1 MGFWKSFFGLESKVE
16 EVDDTQR
23 GKESNVDTTFVTRD
37 EERDFV
43 SSMFG
48 QLELLEADLS
58 YIEEVLPE
66 KGENLR
72 KQIVLLK
79 QLLLQTNNEDD
90 LEVQKVF
97 KELTTQFEED
107 RRLADGEY
115 TLRQLEQQNR
125 SMDKIFEVSVKG
137 DGITKAKLDEYL
149 EYIKKIQD
157 KVSEAD
163 DSTTP
168 LLENVKR
175 QKFNEISMRAE
186 YRIKMLE
193 LMYLL
198 NIGEVD
204 VNPFRNLSS
213 SKQKMFS
220 KYFLEDATIASQQYD
235 NLSYYEDMFNATI
248 PYYFSSIDAIAKRLN
263 SQLDDASMI
272 EDFSIKQLFDSKNPS
287 SESFSFL
294 KDFIKFKTTMNEMRE
309 KKEKLQSSYQKNLE
323 DDARRKAEQ
332 DEAERRKQLQ
342 DQEETQKQEAEKEA
356 KKQRIESF
364 KNMTADEIN
373 AEIYRIEHDLKATGS
388 RFVNILDFQKEVASA
403 KGLLDSE
410 QEVQSDELIYK
421 RVDAITAWNFV
432 QNANELGV
440 NYTIFPDSQEFGK
453 GGFLIVVSKT
463 DKKVLE
469 IEEKQAPF
477 ESKMNSFYSSSYYS
491 YETDAKYGS
500 FPVVVLDLLNASLK
514 EDEDG
519 ENYYESL
526 SATKNSGGLYDL
538 SYVHKTNNYRTSND
552 ERKEKKV
559 YDKLLEIRDGGK
571 LSEIGSNPKDLKDVM
586 CYISFPATRNI
597 IPILEEF
604 KNAQVTP
611 FFEPLP
617 DNKRNS
623 KSRDNIHIYFRRED
637 LEKFHSTVLPQI
649 SNSNIGIVNLRCDTT
664 SFGDAIKEVSKWPE
678 AKEFEN
684 K

>member
-1 MGFWKSFFGLESKVE
+1 MGFWKSFFGLESRVE
-16 EVDDTQR
+16 EIDDTQS
-23 GKESNVDTTFVTRD
+23 GKDSNVDTTFVTRD
-37 EERDFV
+37 EESDFV

-48 QLELLEADLS
+48 QLELLGADLS

-72 KQIVLLK
+72 KQIVLLR

-90 LEVQKVF
+90 LEVQQVF
-97 KELTTQFEED
+97 KDLTTQFEED

-125 SMDKIFEVSVKG
+125 SMDKIFEVSLKG

-157 KVSEAD
+157 KVSETD
-163 DSTTP
+163 NSITP

-220 KYFLEDATIASQQYD
+220 KYFWEDATIASQQYD
-235 NLSYYEDMFNATI
+235 SLSYHEDMFNATI
-248 PYYFSSIDAIAKRLN
+248 PYYFSSIDSIAKRLN
-263 SQLDDASMI
+263 SQLEDASMI

-294 KDFIKFKTTMNEMRE
+294 KDFISFKTTMNEMRE
-309 KKEKLQSSYQKNLE
+309 RKDELQSSYQKKLE

-332 DEAERRKQLQ
+332 DEAEIRKQLQ
-342 DQEETQKQEAEKEA
+342 DQEATQKQEAEKEA
-356 KKQRIESF
+356 KKQRLESF

-403 KGLLDSE
+403 RGLLDSE

-421 RVDAITAWNFV
+421 RVDAVTAWTFV

-453 GGFLIVVSKT
+453 GGFLIAVSKT

-469 IEEKQAPF
+469 IEEKSAPF
-477 ESKMNSFYSSSYYS
+477 ESKRNSYYS
-491 YETDAKYGS
+491 YVTDANYGS
-500 FPVVVLDLLNASLK
+500 FPVSVLDLLNAYLK
-514 EDEDG
+514 EAKDG

-526 SATKNSGGLYDL
+526 SATKNSRGLYDL
-538 SYVHKTNNYRTSND
+538 SYVHKTNNYRTSSD
-552 ERKEKKV
+552 EIKEKKV
-559 YDKLLEIRDGGK
+559 YDKLLEIRDGRR
-571 LSEIGSNPKDLKDVM
+571 LSEIGSNPKELKDVM

-617 DNKRNS
+617 DSKRNS

-637 LEKFHSTVLPQI
+637 LEKFNSTVLSQI
-649 SNSNIGIVNLRCDTT
+649 SNSNVGIVNLRWDTT

-678 AKEFEN
+678 AKEFES